1 MLTGIEQRKSPMT
14 ISRERRRE
22 KGIQDVY
29 TTLDRDTIQK
39 LDEAVKSMKDAG
51 PVRNR
56 ASLIARLIK
65 FAIAQGGLDEGASTT
80 NAA

>member
-14 ISRERRRE
+14 ISRERRRQ

-29 TTLDRDTIQK
+29 TTLDRETIQT
-39 LDEAVKSMKDAG
+39 LDQAVETMKMTG